1 MEEQDI
7 DIYVYAYIYN
17 MYAYIKSIT
26 VDLLYVALRL
36 VVPLFLRRDSDD
48 PYMSMVLWLIQD
60 YKSML

>member
-1 MEEQDI
+1 
-7 DIYVYAYIYN
+7 